1 MRSLDC
7 PARIILTAGQRGDA
21 PQAAALLGED
31 RPDGRLA
38 DAAYGANH
46 FREAITKAGAVAI
59 IPNNPSRMKK
69 RPIDRLFGRVIEGYG
84 VDIVLIAIPHGPP
97 SLEVAFKNKDLAECR
112 ATGRSAAGST
122 HAVSNSRSISHRQS
136 LGERPER
143 RQMRGSGGICGAFL
157 P

>member
-97 SLEVAFKNKDLAECR
+97 IPKVYLEADRLSRRVWCCIVDPCLRVEC
-112 ATGRSAAGST
+112 
-122 HAVSNSRSISHRQS
+122 
-136 LGERPER
+136 
-143 RQMRGSGGICGAFL
+143 
-157 P
+157 

>member
-97 SLEVAFKNKDLAECR
+97 CNARIHQHNK
-112 ATGRSAAGST
+112 TNKPAA
-122 HAVSNSRSISHRQS
+122 
-136 LGERPER
+136 
-143 RQMRGSGGICGAFL
+143 
-157 P
+157 

>member
-97 SLEVAFKNKDLAECR
+97 SNLFPHIIFLSLAHGCR
-112 ATGRSAAGST
+112 VPCSGS
-122 HAVSNSRSISHRQS
+122 
-136 LGERPER
+136 LPER
-143 RQMRGSGGICGAFL
+143 QELR
-157 P
+157 

>member
-97 SLEVAFKNKDLAECR
+97 FRAESVKVLLPRDSGDAC
-112 ATGRSAAGST
+112 
-122 HAVSNSRSISHRQS
+122 RSIEFPAPLSISAQS
-136 LGERPER
+136 RVKTAVVGD
-143 RQMRGSGGICGAFL
+143 
-157 P
+157 

>member
-97 SLEVAFKNKDLAECR
+97 SICANVQRELNFL
-112 ATGRSAAGST
+112 RSM
-122 HAVSNSRSISHRQS
+122 
-136 LGERPER
+136 LFRP
-143 RQMRGSGGICGAFL
+143 L
-157 P
+157 HVLVL